1 MKKNTLLEK
10 TREISLNKRAVL
22 DYSLIVTEGRKHDL
36 FGGSVFSVLVLLIE
50 NGITVDYEFV
60 YDISRDEEKAVAILE
75 TLVYN
80 NVMPGNVSDVVADI
94 L

>member
-10 TREISLNKRAVL
+10 TREISLNKRAVI
-22 DYSLIVTEGRKHDL
+22 DYSLIVTEGREHDL

>member
-22 DYSLIVTEGRKHDL
+22 DYSLIVTEEREHDL